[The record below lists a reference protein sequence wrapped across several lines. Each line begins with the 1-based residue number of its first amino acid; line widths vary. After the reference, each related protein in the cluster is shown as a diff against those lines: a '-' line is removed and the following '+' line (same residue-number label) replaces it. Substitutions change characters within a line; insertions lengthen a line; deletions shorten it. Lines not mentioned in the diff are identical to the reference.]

1 MRLLSILM
9 VAAWWLWAAVPAS
22 AQPAANYTAEVE
34 IDVTSADAAT
44 ARDKGMKQAYRGA
57 FLAVARNMT
66 SDEGVEKLN
75 TLTDEQLLNF
85 ISEAEVL
92 SEKASDVRYM
102 ARLKVQ
108 INGELLK
115 AYMQEQGIPLIVMT
129 SANVIVIPVFREFAA
144 DAPLLWESDNLW
156 RKAWENTTNTG
167 SINNYISVPADGINY
182 AALDADKAV
191 QMNSMALDTV
201 ASHLGG

>member
-1 MRLLSILM
+1 MRLLSILSA
-9 VAAWWLWAAVPAS
+9 VLCWLCLAAPAD
-22 AQPAANYTAEVE
+22 AQPNANYTAEVE

-57 FLAVARNMT
+57 FLAVARNLT
-66 SDEGVEKLN
+66 SNDGVERLN
-75 TLTDEQLLNF
+75 SLTDDQLLNF

-115 AYMQEQGIPLIVMT
+115 AYMQEQGIPLIVVT
-129 SANVIVIPVFREFAA
+129 SANVIVAGMAQRAGHPIHFMRF
-144 DAPLLWESDNLW
+144 LLWSLPVMLV
-156 RKAWENTTNTG
+156 
-167 SINNYISVPADGINY
+167 SVAM
-182 AALDADKAV
+182 AALYLHV
-191 QMNSMALDTV
+191 IHFM
-201 ASHLGG
+201 